1 MATDIMSTI
10 LASLASAFTS
20 GGTTS
25 TGDRRPYHALVAMID
40 RASTA
45 RLWLGDRVLG

>member
-1 MATDIMSTI
+1 MAAAIMSTI

-20 GGTTS
+20 GG
-25 TGDRRPYHALVAMID
+25 RRRSAIGAYHAWVAMID

-45 RLWLGDRVLG
+45 RPGLGDRVPG